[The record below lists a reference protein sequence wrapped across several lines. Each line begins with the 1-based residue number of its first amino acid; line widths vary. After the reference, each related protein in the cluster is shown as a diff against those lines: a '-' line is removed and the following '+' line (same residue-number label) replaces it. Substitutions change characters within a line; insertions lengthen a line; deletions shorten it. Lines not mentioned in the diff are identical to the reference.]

1 MVKEKQLTVKLWFN
15 QSNSMFYVQINEMLF
30 IVRDTIVTAIQE
42 KEQIEI
48 MHAKDIRD
56 IQFQDRIKK

>member
-48 MHAKDIRD
+48 IHARDVKD

>member
-1 MVKEKQLTVKLWFN
+1 MVTEKQITVKLWFN
-15 QSNSMFYVQINEMLF
+15 HSNSMFYVQLADMLF

-56 IQFQDRIKK
+56 IQNRDRIKK

>member
-48 MHAKDIRD
+48 LHGRDLKD